1 VTAPLAIVVY
11 EHLVLGNQLGNKLR
25 DMGYRVTM
33 LNEPPKVLEIAER
46 EKPLVVLLD
55 LDCKAA
61 GAVALIGQLK
71 NSTGTKHL
79 PVLCF
84 TSHDD
89 KKRQEAAVA
98 AGASLVAGDQAIL
111 HQFPQLLDQV
121 LQVE

>member
-1 VTAPLAIVVY
+1 M
-11 EHLVLGNQLGNKLR
+11 LV
-25 DMGYRVTM
+25 
-33 LNEPPKVLEIAER
+33 
-46 EKPLVVLLD
+46 D
-55 LDCKAA
+55 LDCKVADPI
-61 GAVALIGQLK
+61 ALIGQLR
-71 NSTGTKHL
+71 NCVSTKHL

-89 KKRQEAAVA
+89 KKRQAAAVA